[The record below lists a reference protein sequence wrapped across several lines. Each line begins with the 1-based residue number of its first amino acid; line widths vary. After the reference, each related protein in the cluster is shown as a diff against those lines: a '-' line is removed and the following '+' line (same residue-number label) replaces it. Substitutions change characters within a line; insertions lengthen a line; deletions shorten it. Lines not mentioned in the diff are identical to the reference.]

1 MATMSFKKT
10 AEEIKTQPAEV
21 TDIVVVEP
29 KPLATRSEPQGDVT
43 GYFSMRDIKL
53 PRISIVQKISE
64 DASVF
69 GAGAIVFNREVK
81 LAVEGQK
88 IPVTFLRIDKQFEEK
103 LPIGAERMPDIKET
117 PDEVLQAGGSL
128 KYGDPNYYQEIA
140 HIQAV
145 IPKPE
150 NASDQE
156 ALLFPYEAPDGKWF
170 GLALWTVRST
180 AYTPV
185 VPTLYTANKMF
196 LKDGLCNGSWDLST
210 EKRTNLKGSWHVP
223 AIRFNG
229 RHQGEMQEFMNH
241 LRNGGN

>member
-1 MATMSFKKT
+1 MSFKKT
-10 AEEIKTQPAEV
+10 AEEIKSQPAESQEI
-21 TDIVVVEP
+21 TVVEA
-29 KPLATRSEPQGDVT
+29 KPLAVMTDSGEDVQGH
-43 GYFSMRDIKL
+43 FSMRDIKL

-81 LAVEGQK
+81 LATEGQK
-88 IPVTFLRIDKQFEEK
+88 IPVTFLRLNKEFEEK
-103 LPIGAERMPDIKET
+103 LPIGAERMPTLYQT
-117 PDEVLQAGGSL
+117 PEEVLEKGGSL
-128 KYGDPNYYQEIA
+128 RYGDPNYFQEIA
-140 HIQAV
+140 HIQVV

-180 AYTPV
+180 AYTPI